1 MPKDWDVFIS
11 HASEDQDDFVRPLAL
26 ALTQLGVKVWYAE
39 FSLEV
44 GSSLSRSIDQGLAGS
59 RYGAVV
65 ISPYFMQKKWPE
77 RELRGLV
84 AREIEEE
91 QKVILP
97 IWLGVTKQE
106 VLNFSPPLADTMA
119 IPTEGMSAEDV
130 ALRLLKIVRPDIY
143 NEHPRAELEKMLN
156 GEALRDLQDELEY
169 VRDEL
174 AQYQCP
180 YCEAPLSSRHDVEID
195 SEIGVEVTVETFACG
210 YTSGDGGLERFCPS
224 DPRFPKFEEF
234 ALEVR
239 ESGGQWRC
247 YARPKTKNAQH
258 LSLLRGVAW
267 SEQEAKDEVFRRYE
281 KAAKKWKP

>member
-1 MPKDWDVFIS
+1 MD
-11 HASEDQDDFVRPLAL
+11 
-26 ALTQLGVKVWYAE
+26 
-39 FSLEV
+39 
-44 GSSLSRSIDQGLAGS
+44 
-59 RYGAVV
+59 
-65 ISPYFMQKKWPE
+65 
-77 RELRGLV
+77 
-84 AREIEEE
+84 
-91 QKVILP
+91 
-97 IWLGVTKQE
+97 
-106 VLNFSPPLADTMA
+106 FSPPLADTLA
-119 IPTEGMSAEDV
+119 IPTEDMSAEDV

-143 NEHPRAELEKMLN
+143 NEHPRSELEKMLN

-195 SEIGVEVTVETFACG
+195 AEIGVEVTVETFACG

-234 ALEVR
+234 DLEVR
-239 ESGGQWRC
+239 ESDGQWRC